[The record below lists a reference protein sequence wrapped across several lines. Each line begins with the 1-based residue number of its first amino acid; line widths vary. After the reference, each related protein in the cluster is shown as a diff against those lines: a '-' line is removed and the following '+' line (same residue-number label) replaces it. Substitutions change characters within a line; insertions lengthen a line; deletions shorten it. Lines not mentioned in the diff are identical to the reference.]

1 MTEWVLI
8 GWVMKTEFVTETPLE
23 HGNWS
28 SVEFETAEEAWAWWD
43 AKPTK
48 SVHPRH
54 MTMTAPWRPRPV
66 ASRFVPVVGAE

>member
-1 MTEWVLI
+1 MT

-28 SVEFETAEEAWAWWD
+28 SVEFETADEAWAWWD

-48 SVHPRH
+48 SNTPRM
-54 MTMTAPWRPRPV
+54 MTMTAPDEIVW
-66 ASRFVPVVGAE
+66 ASRYVPVGVQG

>member
-1 MTEWVLI
+1 
-8 GWVMKTEFVTETPLE
+8 MKTEFMTDTPLE

-48 SVHPRH
+48 SVHPRQ
-54 MTMTAPWRPRPV
+54 MTMTAPWGDV
-66 ASRFVPVVGAE
+66 MASRFVKVGVQG